1 MTDQIKFMQICEIEP
16 RVSDLYQDLI
26 TKKRRI
32 KSKPWHLWE
41 MIKDQ
46 LGLLV
51 GWEAISTD
59 PRITTPQA
67 YDAVYQAF
75 YSEWTA
81 SDHPGKGVEARNGT
95 K

>member
-1 MTDQIKFMQICEIEP
+1 
-16 RVSDLYQDLI
+16 
-26 TKKRRI
+26 
-32 KSKPWHLWE
+32 

-51 GWEAISTD
+51 GWEATSTD

-67 YDAVYQAF
+67 YDTVYQAF

-81 SDHPGKGVEARNGT
+81 TDHPGKGTEARNGT